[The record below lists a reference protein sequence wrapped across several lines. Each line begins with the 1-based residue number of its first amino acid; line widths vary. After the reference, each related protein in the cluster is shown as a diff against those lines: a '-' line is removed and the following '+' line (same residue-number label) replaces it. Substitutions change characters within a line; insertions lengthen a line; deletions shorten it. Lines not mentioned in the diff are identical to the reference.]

1 MLIDVSMPIKPG
13 SVFRL
18 GTPPVEVAARSFYH
32 ESEGQY
38 ESVML
43 SLSAHTATHVD
54 LVFRDKSIDLDRLI
68 GTGKLIDATGLSAS
82 EIGLRDVEG
91 QVELHS
97 GDFVFFRTDWSKSV
111 DTDPYYRH
119 PELASDVVQWLI
131 SKEVNVVGIDALGL
145 GRDRKHGEY
154 DRLLLKNDIF
164 VIENLTN
171 LAAIPR
177 SEFRVYCFPLNIQN
191 IDAIPARVVVE
202 VDDDTGTN
210 STYLEAMA

>member
-18 GTPPVEVAARSFYH
+18 GTPPVEIAARTFHH
-32 ESEGQY
+32 ESEGEY

-54 LVFRDKSIDLDRLI
+54 LVFRDKGIDPERMI
-68 GTGKLIDATGLSAS
+68 GTGKLIDVTGVSVS
-82 EIGLRDVEG
+82 EIGLRDLENRVE
-91 QVELHS
+91 VHS

-111 DTDPYYRH
+111 NTDAYYRH
-119 PELASDVVQWLI
+119 PELAADLVKWLI
-131 SKEVNVVGIDALGL
+131 SKEINAVGIDALGL

-171 LAAIPR
+171 LAAIPQT
-177 SEFRVYCFPLNIQN
+177 EFRVYCFPLNIQD

-202 VDDDTGTN
+202 VDND
-210 STYLEAMA
+210 A

>member
-1 MLIDVSMPIKPG
+1 MLIDVSMPIKQG
-13 SVFRL
+13 AVFRL
-18 GTPPVEVAARSFYH
+18 GTPPVGFALRTFHH
-32 ESEGQY
+32 ESEGEY

-54 LVFRDKSIDLDRLI
+54 LVFREKRIELERMI
-68 GTGKLIDATGLSAS
+68 GSGKLIDVTRVSGS
-82 EIGLRDVEG
+82 EIQLSDVEN
-91 QVELHS
+91 QVEVHS

-111 DTDPYYRH
+111 DTDAYYRH
-119 PELASDVVQWLI
+119 PELASDLVQWLI
-131 SKEVNVVGIDALGL
+131 SKEVNAVGIDALGL

-177 SEFRVYCFPLNIQN
+177 SEFRVYCFPLNIQD

-202 VDDDTGTN
+202 VDND
-210 STYLEAMA
+210 A